1 MSSGGGSVPKA
12 PDLSGNVNQANATYG
27 TATSD
32 AQQTMNTAQAYND
45 NAQKNLSNVVSQSN
59 SMAGQIGAQAG
70 QNMQTYGSTFVP
82 LQQTEA
88 QAAQNYGSQANVA
101 RLQGQAIANTNAAN
115 QAARQ
120 NSAAALASEGVDP
133 ASVHGAALD
142 RQASVAGAGQ
152 AANAGTQSAIQTQQ
166 QAFNMEN
173 TANQLGTQVGQMGT
187 QGAATAAGVG
197 QAGQQTVN
205 STNAAGVNNLTA
217 ANSYLNTGVSA
228 NNSAEKAA
236 NDQFGDQMQAYQAQ
250 QQASSGLMSSIGS
263 IAGAAMMFM
272 EEGGPVPDN
281 SGMGRLGGAIPTSGN
296 YSQGGNVTS
305 RGALPRSP
313 IPGSTDTKPALLTP
327 GEFVIPKDVVD
338 FKGQDFFHRLVDT
351 TRQANNKRRAIPVNH
366 APHVSMH

>member
-1 MSSGGGSVPKA
+1 MSGGGSVPNA
-12 PDLSGNVNQANATYG
+12 PDLSGNVKQANQTYG
-27 TATSD
+27 TATSN
-32 AQQTMNTAQAYND
+32 AAQTMNTAQSYND
-45 NAQKNLSNVVSQSN
+45 QAQKNLSNVVSQSN

-70 QNMQTYGSTFVP
+70 QNMKTYGSTFVP
-82 LQQTEA
+82 LQNTEA

-101 RLQGQAIANTNAAN
+101 RLQGQAIANVNSAN
-115 QAARQ
+115 QAART

-142 RQASVAGAGQ
+142 RQASVMGAGQ

-166 QAFNMEN
+166 QAFGMEN
-173 TANQLGTQVGQMGT
+173 TANQLGLNVGQMGT

-197 QAGQQTVN
+197 QAGQQVENQTN
-205 STNAAGVNNLTA
+205 SAGVNNLTA
-217 ANSYLNTGVSA
+217 ANSYLNTGVNANKSA
-228 NNSAEKAA
+228 SDIASQGFS
-236 NDQFGDQMQAYQAQ
+236 NDMQRYQAQ
-250 QQASSGLMSSIGS
+250 QAQSAGLMSSIGS

-272 EEGGPVPDN
+272 EEGGPVP
-281 SGMGRLGGAIPTSGN
+281 GAIPTSGS
-296 YSQGGNVTS
+296 YSQGGNVTP

-351 TRQANNKRRAIPVNH
+351 SRQAKNKRMAIPIHH